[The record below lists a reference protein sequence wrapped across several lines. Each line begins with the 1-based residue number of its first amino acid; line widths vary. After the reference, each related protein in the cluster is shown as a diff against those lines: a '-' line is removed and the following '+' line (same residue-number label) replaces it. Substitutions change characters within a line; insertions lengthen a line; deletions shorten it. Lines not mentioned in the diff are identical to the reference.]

1 METPKKEKNNYID
14 PFVSTY
20 GPEPISVVKDLGKS
34 NANKEIQKKFIND
47 VSKLLGIEFKE

>member
-1 METPKKEKNNYID
+1 METAKKEKNNCID

-34 NANKEIQKKFIND
+34 KADKEIQKKFIND
-47 VSKLLGIEFKE
+47 VTKLLGIKIKE